1 MSGVCRTAEKSGVGR
16 AAKIQL
22 VSTQRPGGQEG
33 SGEDPEAGF
42 GEAGS
47 QAVQWEGRD
56 SWVGPGSGR
65 LCELCVQGQRWVP
78 KQDVADG
85 VSVRTE
91 YVDRGSRVSGVSLR
105 WA

>member
-1 MSGVCRTAEKSGVGR
+1 MSRVCRTAEKSGVGR
-16 AAKIQL
+16 AAKIQS
-22 VSTQRPGGQEG
+22 VSAQRPGGQEG

-42 GEAGS
+42 GEVGS
-47 QAVQWEGRD
+47 QAMQREGRD

-65 LCELCVQGQRWVP
+65 LCELCVHGQRWVP

-85 VSVRTE
+85 VFVRTE
-91 YVDRGSRVSGVSLR
+91 YVDLGSHVSGVSLR